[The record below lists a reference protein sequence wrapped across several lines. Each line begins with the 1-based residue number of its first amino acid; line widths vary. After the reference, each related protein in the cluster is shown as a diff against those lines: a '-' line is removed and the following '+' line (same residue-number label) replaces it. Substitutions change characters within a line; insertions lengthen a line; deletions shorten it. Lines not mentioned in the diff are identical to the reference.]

1 MGKNFTGRRNY
12 KFAFVRYFGGVE
24 YDYYWLI
31 SGQDWPICSAD
42 EIIRFFQSNDRKN
55 YIQYWNSKNYGDHK
69 QNNLDK
75 RNQIYFPQKIIGH
88 GFIQKVIKRSWVEF
102 TGGYNRTW
110 CLFERKQ
117 LPVKFY
123 FGSSWWALERNTV
136 DWIMKYLAE
145 HKEYYIFYC
154 NTVCPDESFFQTLV
168 MLSPFADDKT
178 DYLTYLYFPAGANS
192 PVVLRKSDWEKAKN
206 SGYLIMRKVD
216 LRVDDFFVKL

>member
-12 KFAFVRYFGGVE
+12 KFAFVRYFGGG

-42 EIIRFFQSNDRKN
+42 TIIRFFQNQDRKN

-75 RNQIYFPQKIIGH
+75 RNQIYFPQKIIGR
-88 GFIQKVIKRSWVEF
+88 GIVQKVIKRSWVEL
-102 TGGYNRTW
+102 TGGYNRIW
-110 CLFERKQ
+110 HFFERKQ

-123 FGSSWWALERNTV
+123 FGSSWWALGRDTV
-136 DWIMKYLAE
+136 DWIMEYLAKHE
-145 HKEYYIFYC
+145 EYYAFYC

-178 DYLTYLYFPAGANS
+178 DYLTYLHFPAGANS
-192 PVVLRKSDWEKAKN
+192 PVVLGKSDWEEAQN

-216 LRVDDFFVKL
+216 LDVDDFFLKL